1 MKQWIGIYMLAA
13 LCFCSCAE
21 EGPEV
26 VQAGE
31 EGHALTLTYTI
42 PDAEAATR
50 AASSYVEATGNESV
64 VDGLHLL
71 FFEPDAHGNGA
82 HVATAS
88 ATLKDANLKQNMI
101 TVTLPP
107 AVLKANEYSVLVIA
121 NLAKFTA
128 APDAYLATFATKT
141 YGRAWEEL
149 QATLPLT
156 AGKYS
161 FPDGRLPMSG
171 TTVKRAGKDE
181 MSVDLLRAAVR
192 VDVAVGDA
200 LTATAT
206 LSHVELRNVAQAV
219 PFFRTQEE
227 ISTPRVGSSQ
237 LTVTGNKLTG
247 GLYAVETSLDVTDSK
262 ILMDDATCLLV
273 DIKDPAVHKNG
284 DAANTWYRVNLN
296 VDADG
301 RQYLKRNNAYRVVI
315 TAISGPGAPSADEAY
330 KSGVLLISAVTMPA
344 AWKESGL
351 TPPEVSVAP

>member
-13 LCFCSCAE
+13 MCFCSCAE

-26 VQAGE
+26 VRAGE
-31 EGHALTLTYTI
+31 EGHTLTLTYTI

-71 FFEPDAHGNGA
+71 FFESDAHGNGA
-82 HVATAS
+82 YVAAAS

-101 TVTLPP
+101 TVTLPA

-128 APDAYLATFATKT
+128 TPDAYLATFATKT
-141 YGRAWEEL
+141 YGQAWEEL
-149 QATLPLT
+149 QVTLPLT
-156 AGKYS
+156 DGKYS

-171 TTVKRAGKDE
+171 TTVKQADKDE

-192 VDVAVGDA
+192 VDVAVGDG
-200 LTATAT
+200 LTGAT
-206 LSHVELRNVAQAV
+206 LNHVELRNVAQTV

-227 ISTPRVGSSQ
+227 ISTPRAGSSQ
-237 LTVTGNKLTG
+237 LTVKDNKVTG
-247 GLYAVETSLDVTDSK
+247 GLYAVETSLDVSGSK
-262 ILMDDATCLLV
+262 ILRNDATCMLV
-273 DIKDPAVHKNG
+273 DIKYPDIHIG
-284 DAANTWYRVNLN
+284 DNTDKTWYRVNLN

-301 RQYLKRNNAYRVVI
+301 MQYLKRNNAYRVLI
-315 TAISGPGAPSADEAY
+315 TGISGPGASTPDGAYNSGPSF
-330 KSGVLLISAVTMPA
+330 ISAVTVPA
-344 AWKESGL
+344 GWKVSGI
-351 TPPEVSVAP
+351 TPPDVSIP

>member
-26 VQAGE
+26 VQAGG

-50 AASSYVEATGNESV
+50 AASSFVEATGNESV

-82 HVATAS
+82 YVATAS

-107 AVLKANEYSVLVIA
+107 AVVKANEYSVLVVA

-128 APDAYLATFATKT
+128 APNAYLATFATKT
-141 YGRAWEEL
+141 YGQAWEEL

-156 AGKYS
+156 GSKYS

-192 VDVAVGDA
+192 VDVAVGA
-200 LTATAT
+200 GLTTAT

-330 KSGVLLISAVTMPA
+330 KSGVLLISAVTVPA